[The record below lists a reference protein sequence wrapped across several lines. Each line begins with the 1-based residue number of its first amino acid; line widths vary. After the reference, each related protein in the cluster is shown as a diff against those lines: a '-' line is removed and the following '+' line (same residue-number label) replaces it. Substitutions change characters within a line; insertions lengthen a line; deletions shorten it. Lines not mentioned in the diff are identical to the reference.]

1 MNFRVDDQLLLPW
14 SPRYTISTSHAAKI
28 LDVSVQTV
36 TRLIEDGTVKAYKVR
51 NKPNSP
57 WRINYDSLVSY
68 IEDMH
73 DRAGLDTRF
82 EG

>member
-1 MNFRVDDQLLLPW
+1 M
-14 SPRYTISTSHAAKI
+14 
-28 LDVSVQTV
+28 
-36 TRLIEDGTVKAYKVR
+36 AYKVR

-68 IEDMH
+68 IQDMH
-73 DRAGLDTRF
+73 ARAGLDPRF